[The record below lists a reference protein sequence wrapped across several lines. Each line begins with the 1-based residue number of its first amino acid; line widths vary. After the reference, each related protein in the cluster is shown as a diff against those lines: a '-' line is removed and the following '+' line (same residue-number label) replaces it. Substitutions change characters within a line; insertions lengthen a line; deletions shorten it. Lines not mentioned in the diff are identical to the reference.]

1 MTEKQKRLV
10 EWIED
15 TTGVKYMGENLS
27 EYINRN
33 RPKAEEVA
41 WLEQLDHEAELE
53 DIDARRDW

>member
-15 TTGVKYMGENLS
+15 TTGVKYTGENLS
-27 EYINRN
+27 DYINKN
-33 RPKAEEVA
+33 RPKAEELA
-41 WLEQLDHEAELE
+41 WLDRLENEARMD